1 MIVFAKLIILIL
13 CVFLQFH
20 IYPLSGINIAIALIA
35 MIISCIPTIISAD
48 IWSGKGLRIITGN
61 TWLIFLVTALFIPE
75 FRCYLPLAV
84 IDLLALKLFIP
95 FICWIIALVLTI
107 ISQLGFIYLFLS
119 IIAGFLQFTI
129 TSSEKLNDELKK
141 LRDTSKEHELLIEE
155 KNRRLIEKQDA
166 ELYAATLQ
174 ERNRIAREIHDN
186 VGHMLT
192 RSILQVGAI
201 KTINSNEALK
211 EPLEGLHETL
221 NTAMTNIRNSVHD
234 LHDESIDLKSA
245 INEIIDSVDSFTV
258 NLQFDMSHDV
268 PKNIKYCFI
277 SIAKEAVNNA
287 LKHSNGTQLDI
298 IMQEHPAFY
307 QLLIHDNGTTSK
319 VGVSEGIGLTNMRDR
334 VKNLGGNIKIS
345 SENGF
350 KILVSIIKNND

>member
-1 MIVFAKLIILIL
+1 MLILAKLIMLIL
-13 CVFLQFH
+13 CAFIQFQ
-20 IYPLSGINIAIALIA
+20 IFPLNGINIAIALIA
-35 MIISCIPTIISAD
+35 MIISCIPTIITVD
-48 IWSGKGLRIITGN
+48 IWDGKGLRIITGC
-61 TWLIFLVTALFIPE
+61 TWLIFLISAMFMPE

-84 IDLLALKLFIP
+84 MDLLGLKLFIP
-95 FICWIIALVLTI
+95 FICWLVALVLTFP
-107 ISQLGFIYLFLS
+107 SQSGVVYLFLS
-119 IIAGFLQFTI
+119 ILAGFLQNSI
-129 TSSEKLNDELKK
+129 AQNEKLSDELKK
-141 LRDTSKEHELLIEE
+141 LRDNSKEREILIEG
-155 KNRRLIEKQDA
+155 KNHRLIEKQDA

-201 KTINSNEALK
+201 KTINTNEVLT

-234 LHDESIDLKSA
+234 LHDQSLDLKSA
-245 INEIIDSVDSFTV
+245 INEIMDSVDKFDV
-258 NLQFDMSHDV
+258 DLQYDMGHDI

-277 SIAKEAVNNA
+277 SITKEAVNNA
-287 LKHSNGTQLDI
+287 LKHSNGSKIDI

-307 QLLIHDNGTTSK
+307 QLLIHDNGTSSK
-319 VGVSEGIGLTNMRDR
+319 VGLSEGIGLTNMRDR

-345 SENGF
+345 SDNGF
-350 KILVSIIKNND
+350 KILVSIIKN

>member
-1 MIVFAKLIILIL
+1 MLILAKLIILIL
-13 CVFLQFH
+13 CAFIQFH
-20 IYPLSGINIAIALIA
+20 IYPLNGINIATALVA
-35 MIISCIPTIISAD
+35 MIIACIPTITKSEFL
-48 IWSGKGLRIITGN
+48 SEKMYKIITGSL
-61 TWLIFLVTALFIPE
+61 WFIFLISCLFLQE
-75 FRCYLPLAV
+75 ARCYLPLV
-84 IDLLALKLFIP
+84 LVDLLAFRLFIP
-95 FICWIIALVLTI
+95 FICWMIALLMTLTSQVGILNILLSILAAFLQLTI
-107 ISQLGFIYLFLS
+107 AQ
-119 IIAGFLQFTI
+119 
-129 TSSEKLNDELKK
+129 SEKLHAELKK
-141 LRDTSKEHELLIEE
+141 LRDNSKERELLIEE
-155 KNRRLIEKQDA
+155 KNHRLIEKQDA

-201 KTINSNEALK
+201 KTINTNEVLT

-234 LHDESIDLKSA
+234 LHDESLDLKSA
-245 INEIIDSVDSFTV
+245 INEITDSVDKFTV
-258 NLQFDMSHDV
+258 SLQYDMGHDV

-277 SIAKEAVNNA
+277 SITKEAVNNA
-287 LKHSNGTQLDI
+287 LKHSNCSKLDI
-298 IMQEHPAFY
+298 IIQEHPAFY
-307 QLLIHDNGTTSK
+307 QLLIHDDGTCTN

-350 KILVSIIKNND
+350 KILVSIIKN